1 MNHKVD
7 KNFKFVNHK
16 TPFMKNQFSLAIVLG
31 SIVLLSS
38 CTGGTEQKPFCLGNI
53 YKHILLSNVNNFTPL
68 MDTLSSSA
76 DPARKAGYVEG
87 NAGTYS
93 YYYTSLYVNNLC
105 NSDNPMINF
114 EVYLHNPDLQAVQV
128 GYLQEEGSNIIYE
141 FPLEQQSDPEFYEIT
156 VGHEYEMV
164 SGHTAAALYLQLKF
178 RFPHQGSPS
187 ADSLY
192 FFSNL
197 NQFNMSV
204 SSLAQ
209 GIP

>member
-1 MNHKVD
+1 MN
-7 KNFKFVNHK
+7 NH
-16 TPFMKNQFSLAIVLG
+16 FFLAIVFG

-38 CTGGTEQKPFCLGNI
+38 CTGGTEQKPFCLGDI

-76 DPARKAGYVEG
+76 DPARKAGYVQG
-87 NAGTYS
+87 NAGTFS
-93 YYYTSLYVNNLC
+93 YYYTSMYVNNLC
-105 NSDNPMINF
+105 NRDNPMINF
-114 EVYLHNPDLQAVQV
+114 EIILNNPNTEAIKVA
-128 GYLQEEGSNIIYE
+128 YIQEEGSATIYE
-141 FPLEQQSDPEFYEIT
+141 IPLEQQSNPEFYEET
-156 VGHEYEMV
+156 LGHVYEMV
-164 SGHTAAALYLQLKF
+164 SGHTAGALYLQLKF

>member
-1 MNHKVD
+1 
-7 KNFKFVNHK
+7 
-16 TPFMKNQFSLAIVLG
+16 MKNQFSLTIVLG

-38 CTGGTEQKPFCLGNI
+38 CTGGTEQKPFCLGDI

-76 DPARKAGYVEG
+76 DPARKAGYVQG
-87 NAGTYS
+87 NAGTFS
-93 YYYTSLYVNNLC
+93 YYYTSMYVNNLC
-105 NSDNPMINF
+105 NRDNPMINF
-114 EVYLHNPDLQAVQV
+114 EIILNNPNTEAIKV
-128 GYLQEEGSNIIYE
+128 GYIQEEGSATIYE
-141 FPLEQQSDPEFYEIT
+141 IPLEQQSNPEFYEET
-156 VGHEYEMV
+156 LGHVYEMV

-178 RFPHQGSPS
+178 RFPHQGSAS

-197 NQFNMSV
+197 EQFNMSV

>member
-1 MNHKVD
+1 
-7 KNFKFVNHK
+7 
-16 TPFMKNQFSLAIVLG
+16 MKNQFSLAIVLV

-38 CTGGTEQKPFCLGNI
+38 CTGGTEQKPFCLGDI

-76 DPARKAGYVEG
+76 DPARKAGYVQG
-87 NAGTYS
+87 NAGTFS
-93 YYYTSLYVNNLC
+93 YYYTSMYVNNLC
-105 NSDNPMINF
+105 NRDNPMINF
-114 EVYLHNPDLQAVQV
+114 EIILNNPNTEAIKV
-128 GYLQEEGSNIIYE
+128 GYIQEEGSTTIYE
-141 FPLEQQSDPEFYEIT
+141 IPLEQQSNPEFYEET
-156 VGHEYEMV
+156 LGHVYQMV

-178 RFPHQGSPS
+178 RFPYQGSAS
-187 ADSLY
+187 ADSIY